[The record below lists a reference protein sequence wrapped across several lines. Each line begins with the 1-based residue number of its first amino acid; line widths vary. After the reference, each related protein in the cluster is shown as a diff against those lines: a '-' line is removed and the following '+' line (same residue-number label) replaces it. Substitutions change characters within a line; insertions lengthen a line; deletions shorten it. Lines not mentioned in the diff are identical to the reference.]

1 LKTFENPRS
10 ISEFIDELVFRFL
23 GGEASENIKN
33 KIFQALLGDL
43 NEDHWSEEINN
54 LINSTSSAEQ
64 SYSNIDW
71 RLGNAFEIMGQ
82 TGEFHLF

>member
-1 LKTFENPRS
+1 MFLERLSFSYMLLTV
-10 ISEFIDELVFRFL
+10 FIKLT
-23 GGEASENIKN
+23 KN

-54 LINSTSSAEQ
+54 LINSTSSVEQ
-64 SYSNIDW
+64 SYSSIEW